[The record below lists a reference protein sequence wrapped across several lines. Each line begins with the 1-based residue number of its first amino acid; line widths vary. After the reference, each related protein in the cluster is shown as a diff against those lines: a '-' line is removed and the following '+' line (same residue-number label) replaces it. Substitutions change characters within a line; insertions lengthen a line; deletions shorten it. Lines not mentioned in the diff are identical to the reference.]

1 MQYDYDSKDIL
12 RLLDEKRDFETM
24 GQLFDTLKAALD
36 RALQRENALLD
47 GGVACRRACS
57 SATEGV
63 SKGPI

>member
-36 RALQRENALLD
+36 RALQREDALLD
-47 GGVACRRACS
+47 GGVA
-57 SATEGV
+57 GV
-63 SKGPI
+63 RIFQVGKPPVHVF